1 MEIFVQ
7 NETSRLR
14 AVVLGLP
21 QSNGPAPS
29 LAETYD
35 SKSFESV
42 KNGVYPTQE
51 AITAEMGAF
60 EKILRKYDVDVL
72 RPRLVHNCNQI
83 FSRDVGFVIDDK
95 TVRTR

>member
-14 AVVLGLP
+14 TVVLGLP
-21 QSNGPAPS
+21 QSNGPTPT

-35 SKSFESV
+35 SKSYESV

-51 AITAEMGAF
+51 AITAEMDAF
-60 EKILRKYDVDVL
+60 EKILRKYGVEVL
-72 RPRLVHNCNQI
+72 RPNLV
-83 FSRDVGFVIDDK
+83 
-95 TVRTR
+95 